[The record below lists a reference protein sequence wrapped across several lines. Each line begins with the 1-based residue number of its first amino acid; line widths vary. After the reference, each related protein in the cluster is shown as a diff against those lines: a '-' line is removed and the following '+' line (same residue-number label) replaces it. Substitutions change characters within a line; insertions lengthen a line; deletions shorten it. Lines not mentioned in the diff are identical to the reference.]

1 MTDTLLANFGI
12 CTDEVHSDLETAL
25 SAIQDMGANQV
36 ELLEFWGKGVVH
48 HSDADLDRARGL
60 IERYGMTVS
69 AIGSGFLKTVLLG
82 DVRRGDVATDPAFVA
97 ELDVLRAEIKAAK
110 LFGAPIVRTYAF
122 RRDEMVDLG
131 NPSPR
136 LPEGGPLPDEMLEKI
151 VEGLRVAVD
160 MAADAGLTL
169 ALENVR
175 SCWANSGHNAAKIL
189 RAVDHPSFK
198 TIWDPGNDFVS
209 GGVPYPG
216 GYEAVKP
223 FICHVH
229 VKDARVVDN
238 ATGQTAWEAV
248 GRGDVDYVGQFAAL
262 RRDGYAGPLSLET
275 HWHPPG
281 PNGEPDRVK
290 DSQISWAGVKSAL
303 AASLE
308 RDVSS
313 TAANRS

>member
-25 SAIQDMGANQV
+25 SAIQGMGAQQV

-69 AIGSGFLKTVLLG
+69 AVGSGFLKTVLLG
-82 DVRRGDVATDPAFVA
+82 DVRRGDVATHPAFVA
-97 ELDVLRAEIKAAK
+97 ELDVLRAEIKAAR
-110 LFGAPIVRTYAF
+110 LFGAPIIRTYAF
-122 RRDEMVDLG
+122 RRDGMVGLG

-136 LPEGGPLPDEMLEKI
+136 LPEGGPLPDEMLERI
-151 VEGLRVAVD
+151 VEGLRIAVD
-160 MAADAGLTL
+160 MAADAGLVL

-175 SCWANSGHNAAKIL
+175 SCWANSGHNTANIL

-209 GGVPYPG
+209 GGVPYPN

-229 VKDARVVDN
+229 VKDARVVDHG
-238 ATGQTAWEAV
+238 AGLTAWEAV
-248 GRGDVDYVGQFAAL
+248 GRGEVDYVGQFAAL

-275 HWHPPG
+275 HWHPTG
-281 PNGEPDRVK
+281 PNGESDRVE
-290 DSQISWAGVKSAL
+290 DSRISWAGVRTAL
-303 AASLE
+303 ATSLE
-308 RDVSS
+308 REVFS
-313 TAANRS
+313 TPAGQN